1 MSRSSILNV
10 TFDCSD
16 AESVARFWSDVT
28 RWPVSKEDMPGNPYW
43 VVSAGGDA
51 SPQLVFVEVPEPKH
65 AKNRVHLDL
74 LPQEGPQDQE
84 VARIEALGARIVDDR
99 RGATPGGWVVMADL
113 EGNEFCVE
121 PGSE

>member
-28 RWPVSKEDMPGNPYW
+28 RSPLSKVDMPGNPFW
-43 VVSAGGDA
+43 MVSPDGDA
-51 SPQLVFVEVPEPKH
+51 SPHLVFVDVPEPKR

-74 LPQEGPQDQE
+74 LPHVGSQDQE

-99 RGATPGGWVVMADL
+99 RGATPGGWVVMADV

-121 PGSE
+121 GGGE